1 MPAGKRM
8 VVRYRFDLRTL
19 QIFIS
24 VVELSSIT
32 RAAKRENIASSAVS
46 KRIADLEQDLGV
58 ELLYRQTR
66 GVEPTQAGLALL
78 RHARSIIQGAE
89 RLTGELSQYSKG
101 VRGNVRML
109 VNKSAMVQ
117 FLPDDLRSFLN
128 MYPDVRI
135 DLQEEY
141 SPRILSG
148 IIDGSADIGVFT
160 AGSGDPGTL
169 ETLEYKRDRLV
180 LIVPRGHALAGRDSV
195 RFTEAVG
202 YDLVALA
209 SDSAW
214 NEVLTRAAAEVGTN
228 LNIRF
233 RVASFDAVCRM
244 VAADLG
250 IAVGPQ
256 GMLRAVAL
264 SGLVEVGLDEPWAKR
279 RLMVAVRDL
288 GSLSAAARF
297 MVKHLVSGRTELSF
311 D

>member
-1 MPAGKRM
+1 
-8 VVRYRFDLRTL
+8 VRLRFDLRTL

-24 VVELSSIT
+24 VVDLSSIT
-32 RAAKRENIASSAVS
+32 RAAKRENIAASAVS
-46 KRIADLEQDLGV
+46 KRVADLENALGT
-58 ELLYRQTR
+58 ELIYRQTR

-78 RHARSIIQGAE
+78 RHARSIVQGVE

-128 MYPDVRI
+128 IYPDVRI

-148 IIDGSADIGVFT
+148 IMDGTADIGVFT
-160 AGSGDPGTL
+160 AGAGDPGTL
-169 ETLEYKRDRLV
+169 NTLEYKRDRLV
-180 LIVPRGHALAGRDSV
+180 LIVPRSHALAGRDSV

-214 NEVLTRAAAEVGTN
+214 NVLLTRAAAEVGRD

-264 SGLVEVGLDEPWAKR
+264 SGLVEVRLDEPWAKR

-297 MVKHLVSGRTELSF
+297 MVKHLAGGRAE
-311 D
+311 